1 MLQYESDYPHC
12 RCRNVILNISISE
25 ATRSDVLSLDSINS
39 LLGSL
44 SSNAPAITD
53 DVLRELIEEP
63 ATRLLLATVDAPSV
77 GGAMGESSAAGV
89 SGMGGGGM
97 GGGGGGGG
105 AGVSGMSGAGGG
117 NDGDGALG
125 GDGSAGGG
133 GGSAGAGG
141 SPASGGGAAGDD
153 NQAGAP
159 KIVGMLTLVIFR
171 IPSGVRA
178 WIEDV
183 AVDTEM
189 RGNGV
194 GAALVRRAIE
204 IARRSGAGTVDLTSR
219 PSREAANRLYRRLGF
234 EQRSTNVYR
243 YTIDADIEVE

>member
-1 MLQYESDYPHC
+1 MLQYESDYPHY

-89 SGMGGGGM
+89 SGMS
-97 GGGGGGGG
+97 GG
-105 AGVSGMSGAGGG
+105 AGVSGMGGVGGG

-141 SPASGGGAAGDD
+141 SPASGDGAAGGD